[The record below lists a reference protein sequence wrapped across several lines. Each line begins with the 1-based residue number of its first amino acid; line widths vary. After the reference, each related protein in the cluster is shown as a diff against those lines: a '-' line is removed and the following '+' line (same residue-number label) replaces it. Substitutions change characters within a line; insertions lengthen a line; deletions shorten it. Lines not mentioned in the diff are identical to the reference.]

1 MKKVWLALAIG
12 LALTPQW
19 ATAQPTDPYPTKP
32 VRLVVPFA
40 PGGAVDATARIMGAK
55 LQEVLGQPFIIEN
68 KPGVGG
74 NLASDSVA
82 KAAPDG
88 YTILQNTIGQAM
100 SPSLYKSLPYDTMK
114 DLAPVTQLVETGLLL
129 VANPKVPANNL
140 QELVA
145 LAKSKPGELNY
156 GNTGQGNPLHLAME
170 MLMRE
175 TGIRI
180 QAVPF
185 RGDAPLNT
193 ALISGD
199 IQVAIVPVATALANI
214 EAKMIKALAVSTAKR
229 SIAVPDLPTI
239 AEQGVPGFA
248 AESWQGLF
256 VPSATP
262 RAIIERIQTA
272 VKQAMADPTV
282 QARMKMFGS
291 DIVASTPDVFAAKF
305 KADVAKYAAIIK
317 EAKIPLQ

>member
-1 MKKVWLALAIG
+1 MEEVFGGFVAGVEATLERLCAL
-12 LALTPQW
+12 PQ
-19 ATAQPTDPYPTKP
+19 
-32 VRLVVPFA
+32 VC
-40 PGGAVDATARIMGAK
+40 AVG
-55 LQEVLGQPFIIEN
+55 
-68 KPGVGG
+68 
-74 NLASDSVA
+74 
-82 KAAPDG
+82 
-88 YTILQNTIGQAM
+88 
-100 SPSLYKSLPYDTMK
+100 
-114 DLAPVTQLVETGLLL
+114 ETGLDFFYNHSPHD
-129 VANPKVPANNL
+129 VQAECFRR
-140 QELVA
+140 QCQ
-145 LAKSKPGELNY
+145 LAKTLGKPVVIHVRDAHEQCAEILKSEGMSAGQIHCFT

-175 TGIRI
+175 TGFRI

-239 AEQGVPGFA
+239 AEQGLPGFA

-272 VKQAMADPTV
+272 VKQAMGDPTV